1 MSLRGKLLLALS
13 PLGLA
18 LVVLGVVAVR
28 YISLLGGQTQLI
40 LKDNYR
46 SVLAA
51 QRMQESIERLDSA
64 ALFLLAGHRDKAV
77 AQVQLHRPG
86 FEHELKVQE
95 GNITEVG
102 EETATTRLRR
112 RWNEYQQELD
122 SFFADNADVDELK
135 ATYFDRLE
143 PAFLAVKQDA
153 MSILVINQD
162 AMVHKSE
169 RAQKLAKDT
178 SAAML
183 SIAAVSLVVGV
194 VVSTLLT
201 RRLLRPLGVLTQA
214 VERLGG
220 GDFQARANITGG
232 DEIAQLAN
240 RFNSMADHLVE
251 YRGSS
256 LGELLLAQQAAQA
269 AIDSF
274 PDPTMIYT
282 ADRAVLNRNHAAE
295 ALYAKQRGPDGSDL
309 AADVAPRLEPVLT
322 GVIEHVLQGKGAYV
336 PRSFDEAVSLATGD
350 GERWLLPRATPVY
363 EASGRI
369 AGVTVI
375 LQDVTKLRRFDELKN
390 DLVATVAHEFRTPLT
405 SLRMAIHLCVEGA
418 AGELNDKQADL
429 LHAGR
434 EDCARLQMIVDEL
447 LDLARIQSGRIEVD
461 CRPTSA
467 AQLVEE
473 AIDAERANAER
484 RQVRLAVEPIDN
496 GEVLADADRVRL
508 VFSNLLTNAVRHTR
522 AGDIV
527 TVRTQLQTKAI
538 RFEVHDQGSGIA
550 KEYQQAIFEKFFR
563 LPDVDSDGAG
573 LGLFIAKEIV
583 EAHGGTIGVE
593 SQPGLGSTFWFTLP
607 RADIV
612 AKTKT

>member
-18 LVVLGVVAVR
+18 LMVLGVVAVR
-28 YISLLGGQTQLI
+28 SISLLGGQTQLI

-51 QRMQESIERLDSA
+51 QRMQESLERLDSA
-64 ALFLLAGHRDKAV
+64 ALFLLAGHRAKALEQI
-77 AQVQLHRPG
+77 QVHREV
-86 FEHELKVQE
+86 FQRELKVQE
-95 GNITEVG
+95 GNITEIG
-102 EETATTRLRR
+102 EEAATARLGR

-122 SFFADNADVDELK
+122 AFFAGDVDDIDALK
-135 ATYFDRLE
+135 AAYFDRLE
-143 PAFLAVKQDA
+143 PAFIAVKNDA
-153 MSILVINQD
+153 VSILEINQD
-162 AMVHKSE
+162 AMVRKSQQAHDL
-169 RAQKLAKDT
+169 AQAT
-178 SAAML
+178 STAML
-183 SIAAVSLVVGV
+183 GTAAAALVVGV
-194 VVSTLLT
+194 VVSTMLT

-214 VERLGG
+214 VERLGE
-220 GDFQARANITGG
+220 GDFLARANIVGS

-240 RFNSMADHLVE
+240 RFNTMADHLTE

-282 ADRAVLNRNHAAE
+282 AERAVLNRNHAAE
-295 ALYAKQRGPDGSDL
+295 ALYAKHRGPDGSEL
-309 AADVAPRLEPVLT
+309 APDVAPRLEPVLQR
-322 GVIEHVLQGKGAYV
+322 VVEHVLQGKGAYV
-336 PRSFDEAVSLATGD
+336 PKSFDEAVSLPSGD

-363 EASGRI
+363 ETSGRI

-418 AGELNDKQADL
+418 AGDINEKQADL
-429 LHAGR
+429 LHAAR

-461 CRPTSA
+461 CRPTPA
-467 AQLVEE
+467 AQLVETAVE
-473 AIDAERANAER
+473 AERPNAER
-484 RQVRLAVEPIDN
+484 KQVRLQAEAVDD
-496 GEVLADADRVRL
+496 GDVMADPDRIRL
-508 VFSNLLTNAVRHTR
+508 VFSNLLANAVRHSH
-522 AGDIV
+522 AGGTV
-527 TVRTQLQTKAI
+527 TVRARVQSKAL
-538 RFEVHDQGSGIA
+538 RFEVCDQGTGIA

-563 LPDVDSDGAG
+563 LPGVDTNGAG
-573 LGLFIAKEIV
+573 LGLFIAKEII
-583 EAHGGTIGVE
+583 EAHGGKIGVE
-593 SQPGLGSTFWFTLP
+593 SELGKGSTFWFTLP
-607 RADIV
+607 KER
-612 AKTKT
+612 